1 MYNILLITKVKKKRN
16 DGLVRSKGGGGGK
29 NTKVAE
35 RIAGINLAGSY
46 LPSYHPRLL
55 SKPPNSAGS

>member
-16 DGLVRSKGGGGGK
+16 DGLVRSKGGGGK